1 MISDWINAFRHFG
14 LNPANR
20 LHPGARHADT
30 ADAVG
35 AMMQNEAARQQRDSY
50 YFAGGSGPGDP
61 RLKQTSMVYRHLS
74 EPCFISQDKASDGSL
89 LLKKFD
95 V

>member
-1 MISDWINAFRHFG
+1 MSWYDFFG
-14 LNPANR
+14 IKVANK

-35 AMMQNEAARQQRDSY
+35 AMMQNEAARQQRDSV
-50 YFAGGSGPGDP
+50 YFAGGGGPGNP
-61 RLKQTSMVYRHLS
+61 VLKQTSLVYRHLS
-74 EPCFISQDKASDGSL
+74 EPCFISKDTASDGSP
-89 LLKKFD
+89 LLKKYD